1 MKNLPKVLFAVAMS
15 SVFLAACSTTKV
27 TEVKQNQD
35 VSSQKILNELKNG
48 VSIYFDTNSS
58 NVETKYQPYLIAAA
72 KGLAQ
77 NSNFVLELE
86 GHTDSSGSASTNRRV
101 SLERANAIR
110 NTLIM
115 NHGVNPD
122 QVKAF
127 GVGSAKPIDS
137 NATAEG
143 RANNRRVSAT
153 LKIQ

>member
-1 MKNLPKVLFAVAMS
+1 MKMKKLILPLILGTSLLVG
-15 SVFLAACSTTKV
+15 CTT
-27 TEVKQNQD
+27 TEVSNPVQ
-35 VSSQKILNELKNG
+35 SQQLASQEILNELKNG

-58 NVETKYQPYLIAAA
+58 EIESKYQIYLITAA

-77 NSNFVLELE
+77 NQNFVLELE
-86 GHTDSSGSASTNRRV
+86 GHTDSSGKVSTNRRV
-101 SLERANAIR
+101 SLERANSIR

-115 NHGVNPD
+115 NHGVNPN

-127 GVGSAKPIDS
+127 GVGSSKPIDT
-137 NATAEG
+137 NATPEG

>member
-1 MKNLPKVLFAVAMS
+1 MHKILLSAIFSGALLAGCSSNKVVE
-15 SVFLAACSTTKV
+15 VTQN
-27 TEVKQNQD
+27 TEVA
-35 VSSQKILNELKNG
+35 SQKVLNELKNG

-58 NVETKYQPYLIAAA
+58 EIESRYQIYLAAAA

-86 GHTDSSGSASTNRRV
+86 GHTDSNGSAATNRRV
-101 SLERANAIR
+101 SQERANSVR

-115 NHGVNPD
+115 NHGVNPN

-127 GVGSAKPIDS
+127 GVGSAKPIDT

-143 RANNRRVSAT
+143 RAKNRRVTAT

>member
-1 MKNLPKVLFAVAMS
+1 MIKMQKLLLIAIFS
-15 SVFLAACSTTKV
+15 SGLLVGCSTTKV
-27 TEVKQNQD
+27 GDAVQTQEIA
-35 VSSQKILNELKNG
+35 SQKILNELKNG

-58 NVETKYQPYLIAAA
+58 EIEAKYQIYLITAAN
-72 KGLAQ
+72 GLAQ
-77 NSNFVLELE
+77 NQNFVLELE
-86 GHTDSSGSASTNRRV
+86 GHTDSSGSATTNRRI
-101 SLERANAIR
+101 SLERANSIR

-115 NHGVNPD
+115 NHGVNLN

-127 GVGSAKPIDS
+127 GVGSSKPIDT

>member
-1 MKNLPKVLFAVAMS
+1 MKIFIFTAM
-15 SVFLAACSTTKV
+15 LCSTLIVGCTTQKV
-27 TEVKQNQD
+27 TPIAQAQD
-35 VSSQKILNELKNG
+35 ISSQKILNELKNG
-48 VSIYFDTNSS
+48 VSIYFDSNSS
-58 NVETKYQPYLIAAA
+58 EIETKYQPYLVAAA
-72 KGLAQ
+72 QGLAQ

-86 GHTDSSGSASTNRRV
+86 GHTDSSGSVATNKRV
-101 SLERANAIR
+101 SQQRANTVR

-115 NHGVNPD
+115 NHGVDPD

-127 GVGSAKPIDS
+127 GVGSSKPIDS